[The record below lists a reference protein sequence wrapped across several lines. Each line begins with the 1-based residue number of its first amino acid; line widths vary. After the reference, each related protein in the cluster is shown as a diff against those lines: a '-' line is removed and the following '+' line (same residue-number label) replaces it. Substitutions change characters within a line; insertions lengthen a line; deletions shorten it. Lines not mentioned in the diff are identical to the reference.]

1 MHKQANQKQKRLFQ
15 QFCLWVQPFSLQCVP
30 ALQANNKNKP
40 INHLFV
46 VCCSHTLAYRPGG
59 FSTPAYIS
67 KKQKHILHSGYSPS
81 FSLIYHSENQS
92 HVLRSFPIW
101 LLQNWKVFRAY
112 NSLLFSLASR
122 GSQRRYFAAALSK
135 GSRARPPAR
144 SGHVI
149 HGPVDLGFEQPAGR
163 IDRLVAA
170 VSTVAVAPATAS
182 CRRRV
187 VRLRA
192 WRSSPP
198 SSA

>member
-1 MHKQANQKQKRLFQ
+1 MHFYSSCCVLGGWAGSQKLQGRGNVVCTNKQTKNRNGYFSNSV
-15 QFCLWVQPFSLQCVP
+15 FGCNPSVFSVCLPCRP
-30 ALQANNKNKP
+30 INKNKP

-144 SGHVI
+144 SG
-149 HGPVDLGFEQPAGR
+149 
-163 IDRLVAA
+163 
-170 VSTVAVAPATAS
+170 S
-182 CRRRV
+182 CHTWPR
-187 VRLRA
+187 
-192 WRSSPP
+192 
-198 SSA
+198 